1 MYRIRRATQ
10 TKEEKV
16 AIKLAN
22 IVTDFTL
29 DIEAVGKF
37 LATAVPHILYARLIE
52 VLESA
57 VYQHESGIEYD
68 EKWKVYKQQ

>member
-1 MYRIRRATQ
+1 MYSLRRATA

-16 AIKLAN
+16 ATRLA
-22 IVTDFTL
+22 TLLSDFTL

-37 LATAVPHILYARLIE
+37 LATSVPHILYTRVVE

-57 VYQHESGIEYD
+57 KYQNETGNEYD
-68 EKWKVYKQQ
+68 SRWGYKK